1 MSKLTVDGD
10 NTLGVV
16 YQYDLT
22 ITTTGGQSRIA
33 VVVSR
38 TTEMQSFIAVM
49 LVTAFL

>member
-16 YQYDLT
+16 YQYDLI

-33 VVVSR
+33 VAVSKM
-38 TTEMQSFIAVM
+38 TEMQSFIAVM